1 VVQSILSESGQ
12 RMKLGLGK
20 HGARVDR
27 LDLFTG

>member
-1 VVQSILSESGQ
+1 
-12 RMKLGLGK
+12 MKLGLGK